1 MLKVG
6 DTVPS
11 FTLKDQHNNEV
22 SLSDFRGQKVLVW
35 FYPKASTPGCTA
47 EGCNLRDHH
56 STFTSQ
62 GIQILGISKD
72 SVKRQSNFA
81 AKHEFPYPLL
91 SDEAGTVVEAF
102 GAWGL
107 KKFMGK
113 EYEGIL
119 RSSFLIDEKG
129 DVEQVYA
136 KVKTKT
142 HGEDVLNSLGNEV

>member
-6 DTVPS
+6 DTVPE
-11 FTLKDQHNNEV
+11 FTLKDQNNNDV
-22 SLSDFRGQKVLVW
+22 SLSDFLGQKVLVW

-56 STFTSQ
+56 STFAAK

-72 SVKRQSNFA
+72 SIKRQSNFA
-81 AKHEFPYPLL
+81 TKFEFPYPLL
-91 SDEAGTVVEAF
+91 SDEAGTVVESF

-119 RSSFLIDEKG
+119 RSSFLIDEEGK
-129 DVEQVYA
+129 VEQVYA

-142 HGEDVLNSLGNEV
+142 HGEDVLNSIGN

>member
-6 DTVPS
+6 DTVPG
-11 FTLKDQHNNEV
+11 FTLKDQNNNDV

-56 STFTSQ
+56 STFAAK

-81 AKHEFPYPLL
+81 TKFEFPIP
-91 SDEAGTVVEAF
+91 
-102 GAWGL
+102 
-107 KKFMGK
+107 
-113 EYEGIL
+113 
-119 RSSFLIDEKG
+119 SSAMNLALWSKPSVRG
-129 DVEQVYA
+129 V
-136 KVKTKT
+136 
-142 HGEDVLNSLGNEV
+142 